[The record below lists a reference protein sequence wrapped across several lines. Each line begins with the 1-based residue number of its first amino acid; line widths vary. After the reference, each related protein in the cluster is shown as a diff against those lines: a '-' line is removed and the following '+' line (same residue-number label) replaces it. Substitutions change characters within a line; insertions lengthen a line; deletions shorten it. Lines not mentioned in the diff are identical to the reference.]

1 MTSRKT
7 TTDLILNRKAR
18 FNYEIKETWEAGLVL
33 SGAEVKSVRA
43 GKIDLSGAYV
53 VIKNQEAFLINAS
66 ISPYQPQNLTTH
78 YDPLRSRKLLLKK
91 REIAYLSQKLKE
103 GGLTLIPLK
112 VYNKNGLLKLEI
124 GLAKRQK
131 KFDKREALKKK
142 ESRQKIQRAKLEF
155 RI

>member
-91 REIAYLSQKLKE
+91 REIAY
-103 GGLTLIPLK
+103 
-112 VYNKNGLLKLEI
+112 
-124 GLAKRQK
+124 
-131 KFDKREALKKK
+131 
-142 ESRQKIQRAKLEF
+142 
-155 RI
+155 

>member
-1 MTSRKT
+1 
-7 TTDLILNRKAR
+7 
-18 FNYEIKETWEAGLVL
+18 L

-124 GLAKRQK
+124 GLAKRKK

-142 ESRQKIQRAKLEF
+142 ESRQKYNELN
-155 RI
+155 